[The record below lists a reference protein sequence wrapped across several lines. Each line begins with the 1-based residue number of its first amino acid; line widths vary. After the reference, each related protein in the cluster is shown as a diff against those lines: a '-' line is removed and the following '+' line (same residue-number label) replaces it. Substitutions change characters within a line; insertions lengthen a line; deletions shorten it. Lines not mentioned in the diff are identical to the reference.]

1 MNKIEESFG
10 KDCVIGYGD
19 WCENQPMAGCMPTMG
34 IRLRRAIHKRFDTV
48 TINEYKTSKLCCDCH
63 QPLAHV
69 KDKKGEDIYRL
80 FCCVSC
86 KNKETVF
93 RTRDVNAA
101 VNIRKLTREWI
112 DTQTRPI
119 EFTRPEGSDAWVKT
133 KQPMSITFSWGRRE
147 PIKGKRKTIGA
158 KPCVLTGR
166 SPFDI

>member
-1 MNKIEESFG
+1 
-10 KDCVIGYGD
+10 
-19 WCENQPMAGCMPTMG
+19 MPTMG
-34 IRLRRAIHKRFDTV
+34 KGLRRAVHKRFDTV
-48 TINEYKTSKLCCDCH
+48 TINEHKTSMLCCDCS

-112 DTQTRPI
+112 DTRTRPI
-119 EFTRPEGSDAWVKT
+119 EFIRPDGSDGYVKT

-147 PIKGKRKTIGA
+147 PINRKRKTIGA
-158 KPCVLTGR
+158 KPCDFGR
-166 SPFDI
+166 QVTMIY